1 MKAGC
6 MSKRKTLEDRIEHR
20 NKKASWTV
28 RGHIADEL
36 KRLEMQIRKL
46 YHKNA
51 DTSFLHGQNT
61 AINIILGEIREARR

>member
-1 MKAGC
+1 
-6 MSKRKTLEDRIEHR
+6 MSKRKTLKERIEHR
-20 NKKASWTV
+20 DKRASWTV

-36 KRLEMQIRKL
+36 KLLERQIRKL
-46 YHKNA
+46 YHKNV